1 MFTMFL
7 SVAAGGALGA
17 SLRFFIGIMFAE
29 RWGLPHW
36 AATVSVN
43 ILGCLSMGLC
53 AGYIAHHSLLPDSL
67 RGFIMVGFLGA
78 LTTFSSFALDIHIL
92 VERSGFISSFMYLS
106 GTVIA
111 SIAVFLAGLWV
122 MRWAAGAV

>member
-29 RWGLPHW
+29 RWVLPLW

-43 ILGCLSMGLC
+43 VLGCLSMGLC
-53 AGYIAHHSLLPDSL
+53 AGYIAHHSLMSDSL

-78 LTTFSSFALDIHIL
+78 LTTFSSFALDIQSL
-92 VERSGFISSFMYLS
+92 FERSGFISSFLYLS
-106 GTVIA
+106 GSVVA
-111 SIAVFLAGLWV
+111 SIAAFLAGLWV
-122 MRWAAGAV
+122 MRWAAEAV